1 MFSKT
6 PTVVPSRSISET
18 IVMSEWLRQLI
29 LTVGDVVEQQSRYK
43 DDLAYWVDGREIAH
57 LEADDVLDLR
67 LTRSAIREKRAELKA
82 DPQIEL
88 RGSSDWLTVRVEGPQ
103 DASFVTALIR
113 QAVKANRKGHT

>member
-1 MFSKT
+1 
-6 PTVVPSRSISET
+6 
-18 IVMSEWLRQLI
+18 MSEWLRQLI